1 MDNLIRLD
9 MSSVPVITLE
19 SLQAIEVES
28 LTLSSCGDD
37 RGLRATELIGETPT
51 SAMHQRS

>member
-9 MSSVPVITLE
+9 MGSVPVITLE

-51 SAMHQRS
+51 SFVDASR